1 LLFSDGDWNLGSSP
15 VAAATR
21 LRLQGIPV
29 FAVGVGA
36 EKYLPDVALERVMA
50 PEYSLVGEQVFIGF
64 TLRSHIDR
72 EVKTTVTLRDS
83 RGVEMSKPVTVP
95 ALGTVQ
101 DAIFWTPLVEGK
113 SRLTMSVP
121 VEEEEFR
128 RDNNEQTFEVA
139 ARKEVLNV
147 LIVES
152 LPRWEY
158 RYLRNALQRDP
169 GVNVQCVLFHPGMS
183 VGGGR
188 DYLPGVPKTKEV
200 MSKFDVVFLGDVGF
214 GEGELTPTDVENFKG
229 LVEQQGSGL
238 VFLPGR
244 RGRIFSLLPTALG
257 EMLPVELDEKQR
269 NGLSTTQPARLTL
282 TPRGRGHLL
291 TMLATTE
298 EGNAEL
304 WKSLPGFSWY
314 APVTKSKG
322 GAEVLAVHELA
333 RNDWGRVPLLVTRLQ
348 GNGKVLFMGTDAAW
362 RWRYGVEDTYH
373 YRFWGQVVR
382 WMAYQRHLAQEQ
394 GIRVFYTPEN
404 PTRGAT
410 VHVNA
415 TVFDNQGLPL
425 KGGQVA
431 VEITSPK
438 GKAER
443 IELRPVGGEWGVFEG
458 EFVTQEQGT
467 YRLKAQCATTSK
479 EITTEMAVRG
489 ASREQVGRPAQL
501 EVLREVARITQG
513 AFGGTQDLPSFV
525 QRIEKLPER
534 EPVEQRVRLWCHPI
548 WGAVILVLLTA
559 YWVGRKLAGMV

>member
-1 LLFSDGDWNLGSSP
+1 
-15 VAAATR
+15 
-21 LRLQGIPV
+21 
-29 FAVGVGA
+29 
-36 EKYLPDVALERVMA
+36 
-50 PEYSLVGEQVFIGF
+50 
-64 TLRSHIDR
+64 
-72 EVKTTVTLRDS
+72 
-83 RGVEMSKPVTVP
+83 
-95 ALGTVQ
+95 
-101 DAIFWTPLVEGK
+101 
-113 SRLTMSVP
+113 
-121 VEEEEFR
+121 
-128 RDNNEQTFEVA
+128 
-139 ARKEVLNV
+139 
-147 LIVES
+147 
-152 LPRWEY
+152 
-158 RYLRNALQRDP
+158 
-169 GVNVQCVLFHPGMS
+169 
-183 VGGGR
+183 
-188 DYLPGVPKTKEV
+188 
-200 MSKFDVVFLGDVGF
+200 
-214 GEGELTPTDVENFKG
+214 
-229 LVEQQGSGL
+229 
-238 VFLPGR
+238 
-244 RGRIFSLLPTALG
+244 
-257 EMLPVELDEKQR
+257 
-269 NGLSTTQPARLTL
+269 
-282 TPRGRGHLL
+282 
-291 TMLATTE
+291 
-298 EGNAEL
+298 
-304 WKSLPGFSWY
+304 
-314 APVTKSKG
+314 
-322 GAEVLAVHELA
+322 VHELA

-438 GKAER
+438 NKAER

-479 EITTEMAVRG
+479 EIATEMAVRG

-513 AFGGTQDLPSFV
+513 AFGGTQDLPAFV